1 MWDVEFIPENGLPIS
16 SAVFQSEV
24 QGSPGGSVG
33 RSGHALNGHFFD
45 SIRLFQKSRRA
56 VATIRHLEIAGTLLT
71 SHPSNRTISMSQPE
85 PYRAPQP
92 AMQKREPMFNLPGIV
107 ILLLTL
113 CTGIHLLRTYVL
125 TTEQDFDLIIRA
137 AFVPI
142 RYSGEFVLDS
152 YAFTSPFTYALLHG
166 SFAHLAVNMVW
177 MAAFGAPLANRMG
190 TVRFAIFFAV
200 TSLAAAFFYYAIHPL
215 GQSPLVGAS
224 GAISGMMGA
233 AARFAF
239 RIDRSSGK
247 GAFAGDPLPM
257 REIVRSRSVVT
268 FLAVWMVI
276 NLVTGIA
283 GFVPGEESQ
292 IAWEAHIGGFLAGF
306 FGLRLFEAGLRRRF

>member
-1 MWDVEFIPENGLPIS
+1 
-16 SAVFQSEV
+16 
-24 QGSPGGSVG
+24 
-33 RSGHALNGHFFD
+33 
-45 SIRLFQKSRRA
+45 
-56 VATIRHLEIAGTLLT
+56 
-71 SHPSNRTISMSQPE
+71 MSQPE
-85 PYRAPQP
+85 PYMPTQP
-92 AMQKREPMFNLPGIV
+92 AMQRREPMFNLPGIV
-107 ILLLTL
+107 IALLVL
-113 CTGIHLLRTYVL
+113 CTGIHVLRTYVL
-125 TTEQDFDLIIRA
+125 TAEQDFELIIRA

-142 RYSGEFVLDS
+142 RYSGDYVLDV
-152 YAFTSPFTYALLHG
+152 YAFSSPFTYALLHG

-177 MAAFGAPLANRMG
+177 MAAFGAPLANRLG

-200 TSLAAAFFYYAIHPL
+200 TSLAAAVFFYAIHPL

-247 GAFAGDPLPM
+247 GAFAGEPLPM

-276 NLVTGIA
+276 NLVTGLA